1 MEFVNLGRS
10 GLKVSRLC
18 LGTMVFGSQCDERES
33 FAILDCADELGFNFI
48 DTADAYP
55 VPPDLKSAGRTEEI
69 IGSWLRGRRERFVL
83 ATKFTNAMGPGPNDV
98 GGSRK
103 HVIEACEASLRRLG
117 TDRVDLYY
125 IHRYDDSAP
134 VDETM
139 DALDHLVR
147 DGKVLYVGISNY
159 AAWQLALAYAHV
171 RERGLAPVVA
181 IQPRLNLLARQPE
194 RDLLPLCRAAGI
206 GVMPYNPLGAGMLTG
221 KYRRSAEAPEGSRF
235 SWGEY
240 GTMYRGRYWSDRMF
254 DLVEIL
260 VEVARAEGVSAA
272 QAAIAWTL
280 TREAVTAPVIG
291 ASRPDQLRETA
302 ASVDVHLSNDAVA
315 RLEEASSL
323 FA

>member
-1 MEFVNLGRS
+1 LDFVNLGRS

-33 FAILDCADELGFNFI
+33 LGILDAADDLGFNFI
-48 DTADAYP
+48 DTADVYP

-69 IGSWLRGRRERFVL
+69 VGKWLRGKRQRFVL
-83 ATKFTNAMGPGPNDV
+83 ATKFTNAMGPGANDA

-125 IHRYDDSAP
+125 VHRFDDSSP
-134 VDETM
+134 IDETVE
-139 DALDHLVR
+139 ALDQVVR
-147 DGKVLYVGISNY
+147 DGKVLYLGISNY
-159 AAWQLALAYAHV
+159 AAWQLALAHAHV
-171 RERGLAPVVA
+171 RERGLAPIAAV
-181 IQPRLNLLARQPE
+181 QPRLNLLARQAE
-194 RDLLPLCRAAGI
+194 RDLLPLCRAVGI

-221 KYRRSAEAPEGSRF
+221 KYARSAEAPEGSRF

-280 TREAVTAPVIG
+280 TREAVTSPIIG
-291 ASRPDQLRETA
+291 ASRPEQLRETA
-302 ASVDVHLSNDAVA
+302 ASLDVRLSDDAVA
-315 RLEEASSL
+315 RLDEASSL
-323 FA
+323 FG

>member
-1 MEFVNLGRS
+1 MNFVNLGRS

-33 FAILDCADELGFNFI
+33 FAILDAAHELGFNFI
-48 DTADAYP
+48 DTADVYP

-69 IGSWLRGRRERFVL
+69 VGKWLRGKRDRFVL

-103 HVIEACEASLRRLG
+103 HVIAACEASLRRLG

-125 IHRYDDSAP
+125 IHRYDGSTP
-134 VDETM
+134 IDETM
-139 DALDHLVR
+139 EALDRLVR
-147 DGKVLYVGISNY
+147 DGKVLYLGISNY
-159 AAWQLALAYAHV
+159 TTWQLALAYAHV
-171 RERGLAPVVA
+171 RERGLTPVTA
-181 IQPRLNLLARQPE
+181 LQPRLNLLARQPE
-194 RDLLPLCRAAGI
+194 RDLLPLCQATGI

-221 KYRRSAEAPEGSRF
+221 KYTRSAEAPEGSRF

-260 VEVARAEGVSAA
+260 VDVARAEGVSAA

-280 TREAVTAPVIG
+280 TREAVTSPVVG

-302 ASVDVHLSNDAVA
+302 ASADVSLSNDAVT
-315 RLEEASSL
+315 RLDEASSL
-323 FA
+323 FG